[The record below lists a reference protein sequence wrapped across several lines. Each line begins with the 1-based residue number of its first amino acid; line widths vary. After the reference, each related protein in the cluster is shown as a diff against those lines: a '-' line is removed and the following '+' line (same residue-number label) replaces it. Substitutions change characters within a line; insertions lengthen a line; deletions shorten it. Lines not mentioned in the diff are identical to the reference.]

1 MTEGREEKE
10 KEGGVSGPGK
20 QTSRPERS
28 RRKKEEEEDP
38 ERERKGREVERGR
51 LTGVTERQT
60 EAST

>member
-38 ERERKGREVERGR
+38 EREEGQRGR